1 MSNRGQSSV
10 YDSRH
15 KSWRGPILKN
25 SIDETRDTDSADC
38 PVPVAGSSR
47 QHRQSEDK
55 EIDRYRTSIRRTIKS
70 ACPANPPLSSPTP
83 RTVSLPAVTWTQP
96 PMVDYRT
103 RRSAFDFGRPSR
115 IYRDDSE
122 EMCHLR
128 RRSHLLFD
136 ELERERQGNSQLR
149 QEVSRTNVGK
159 IKCPEWDSIQR
170 QPDLMEGALTT
181 ELPRQPQWSYEFN
194 MSE

>member
-25 SIDETRDTDSADC
+25 SIDETRDTDSA
-38 PVPVAGSSR
+38 
-47 QHRQSEDK
+47 
-55 EIDRYRTSIRRTIKS
+55 
-70 ACPANPPLSSPTP
+70 ANPPLSSPTP

-149 QEVSRTNVGK
+149 QEVSRLRVQHERVGPLVEE
-159 IKCPEWDSIQR
+159 IDCLRRNNESLAREIQTR
-170 QPDLMEGALTT
+170 KEARTRST
-181 ELPRQPQWSYEFN
+181 ENEEPRRRTVQRFSRF
-194 MSE
+194 